1 MADPNLKRRELY
13 AKKFGK
19 TDPELKNYKEYSEDM
34 VNQFPLEAEQQ
45 PLLQS
50 ALMLRENRTGYV
62 RVVVG
67 GSGATESKY
76 NRATQARR
84 QAGSSFKP
92 VIYAAALNKGFT
104 CCGYYYRFASCA
116 EHSGNGR
123 SVAAQELQG
132 RLSGARDI

>member
-50 ALMLRENRTGYV
+50 A
-62 RVVVG
+62 
-67 GSGATESKY
+67 S
-76 NRATQARR
+76 
-84 QAGSSFKP
+84 
-92 VIYAAALNKGFT
+92 
-104 CCGYYYRFASCA
+104 
-116 EHSGNGR
+116 HS
-123 SVAAQELQG
+123 A
-132 RLSGARDI
+132 